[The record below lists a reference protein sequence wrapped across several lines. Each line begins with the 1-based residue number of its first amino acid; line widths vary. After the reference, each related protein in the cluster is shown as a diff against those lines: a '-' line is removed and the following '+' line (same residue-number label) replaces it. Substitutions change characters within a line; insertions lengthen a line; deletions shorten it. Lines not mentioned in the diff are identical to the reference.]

1 MSNKAIIALGS
12 NIDARENVEKAID
25 QLQAHFQLKKVAGPI
40 VTSPIGITDQ
50 PDFLNA
56 VALIETALSIEELV
70 SVLKKIEDEM
80 GRDRSRAKFGPREID
95 LDVIIWNGEVVDDDF
110 YERDFL
116 RQLISELKEPF
127 L

>member
-1 MSNKAIIALGS
+1 VSNEAVIALGS
-12 NIDARENVEKAID
+12 NIEAEKNIEEAFSR
-25 QLQAHFQLKKVAGPI
+25 LQSCFKLVRKAGPI
-40 VTSPIGITDQ
+40 LTSPIGIADQ

-95 LDVIIWNGEVVDDDF
+95 LDVLSWNGLVVDEDY

-116 RQLISELKEPF
+116 RQLVQELH
-127 L
+127 

>member
-1 MSNKAIIALGS
+1 VSNEAIIALGS
-12 NIDARENVEKAID
+12 NIDARQNIENAFGRLHK
-25 QLQAHFQLKKVAGPI
+25 HFQLIKLSGPI

-70 SVLKKIEDEM
+70 SLLKKMEDEM

-95 LDVIIWNGEVVDDDF
+95 LDVLIWNGEVVDEDY

-116 RQLISELKEPF
+116 RQLVAEMK
-127 L
+127 

>member
-1 MSNKAIIALGS
+1 MSNEAIIALGS
-12 NIDARENVEKAID
+12 NIDARQNIEKAIE
-25 QLQAHFQLKKVAGPI
+25 QLQAHFQLKKVAGPV

-56 VALIETALSIEELV
+56 VSLIQTALPIEELV
-70 SVLKKIEDEM
+70 SVLKKIEDKI

-95 LDVIIWNGEVVDDDF
+95 LDILIWNGEVVDKDY

-116 RQLISELKEPF
+116 QNLVASLK
-127 L
+127 

>member
-1 MSNKAIIALGS
+1 MSNETIIALGS
-12 NIDARENVEKAID
+12 NIDAQHNIGKAID
-25 QLQAHFQLKKVAGPI
+25 QLQTHFQLRKVAGPI

-56 VALIETALSIEELV
+56 VALIQTALSIEELV
-70 SVLKKIEDEM
+70 SVLKKIENEM

-95 LDVIIWNGEVVDDDF
+95 LDVLIWNGEVVDDDY

-116 RQLISELKEPF
+116 RQLVAELK
-127 L
+127 